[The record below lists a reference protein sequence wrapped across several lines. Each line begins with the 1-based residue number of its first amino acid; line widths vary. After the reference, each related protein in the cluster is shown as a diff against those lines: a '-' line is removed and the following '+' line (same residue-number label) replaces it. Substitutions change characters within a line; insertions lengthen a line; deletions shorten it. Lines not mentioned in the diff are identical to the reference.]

1 MTRYLLPALALLL
14 ALNYALAHPCELP
27 DGSINCEVTYGR

>member
-1 MTRYLLPALALLL
+1 MMRILWIALAVLL
-14 ALNYALAHPCELP
+14 AINLALAHPCELP